1 MSSVVLQAREL
12 DKFYGDRKIL
22 DGVSLT
28 ASPGQRLGLVGENG
42 VGKSTLLRL
51 LAGVEEPSGGE
62 VRRPADTGFLTQ
74 ELPFAGAA
82 TVGDVV
88 DGALCEIRTAI
99 ARLAELAEALRVDQG
114 NATLLDEYGDML
126 DWVQAHDAWDADRR
140 AALVLDGLG
149 LRVAPGRWL
158 GTLSGGQRSRLAIAE
173 LLIRQ
178 PSALLLDEPT
188 NHIDDAAI
196 AFLERHIRSLRGVV
210 VVASHDRVFLD
221 EVCTDIVDL
230 DLTRNDLT
238 RNGLTRYGGAYS
250 EYLHAKRA
258 ERARWEQRYAE
269 EQDTLKQLRH
279 AVAVTARQ
287 VNHNRPSTDNDKMG
301 YDFHGGRVLRQ
312 VSRRVRNARQRLDEL
327 TRDQVRKPPAP
338 LRFSAQ
344 LGSEV
349 DGDDVAISV
358 RDIEVPGRLR
368 LARLDV
374 TPTDRLLVTGVNG
387 AGKSTLLSVLDGR
400 LAPSSGTVGK
410 RRGLRV
416 GLLEQDVSFVDG
428 SASAQRIYRARV
440 PDGPPL
446 AELGLLGGADS
457 WRPVE
462 ALSFGQR
469 RRLALALL
477 VAAQPEV
484 LLLDEP
490 TNHLSRP
497 RRRAG
502 GGAAGGAGRRGGRD
516 ARPLAAPWVARP
528 RARHDPVRARL
539 LKSQVHRGVG
549 HRRVL

>member
-1 MSSVVLQAREL
+1 MSSAVLRAREL

-42 VGKSTLLRL
+42 IGKSTLLRL

-62 VRRPADTGFLTQ
+62 VRRPTDTGFLTQ

-82 TVGDVV
+82 TVGTVV
-88 DGALCEIRTAI
+88 DDALCEIRAAI
-99 ARLAELAEALRVDQG
+99 ARLTELAEALRVDPLCVEQG
-114 NATLLDEYGDML
+114 NATLLDEYGDVL
-126 DWVQAHDAWDADRR
+126 DWAQAHDAWDADRR
-140 AALVLDGLG
+140 AELVLDGLG
-149 LRVAPGRWL
+149 LRVAASRRL
-158 GTLSGGQRSRLAIAE
+158 DTLSGGQRSRLAIAA

-178 PSALLLDEPT
+178 PAALLLDEPT
-188 NHIDDAAI
+188 NHLDDAAI
-196 AFLERHIRSLRGVV
+196 AFLERHIRSLPGVV

-230 DLTRNDLT
+230 DPTRNDPT
-238 RNGLTRYGGAYS
+238 RNDPTRNDPTRYGGAYS

-258 ERARWEQRYAE
+258 ERVRWEQQYAA
-269 EQDTLKQLRH
+269 EQETLKQLHH

-287 VNHNRPSTDNDKMG
+287 VNHNRASTDNDKMG
-301 YDFHGGRVLRQ
+301 YGFHSGRVLRQ

-327 TRDQVRKPPAP
+327 TRDQVRKPPEP
-338 LRFSAQ
+338 LRFSAR

-349 DGDDVAISV
+349 DGDGLAISM

-400 LAPSSGTVGK
+400 LEPSIGTVGK

-416 GLLEQDVSFVDG
+416 GLLEQDVSFMDG

-440 PDGPPL
+440 PAGPPL

-462 ALSFGQR
+462 TLSVGQR

-477 VAAQPEV
+477 IAAQPQV

-490 TNHLSRP
+490 TNHLSLALADELEEALRAAAGAVVIATHDRWL
-497 RRRAG
+497 RRRWH
-502 GGAAGGAGRRGGRD
+502 GRE
-516 ARPLAAPWVARP
+516 LAMIPYE
-528 RARHDPVRARL
+528 H
-539 LKSQVHRGVG
+539 SC
-549 HRRVL
+549 